1 MDNKIKDLIDKAE
14 AKDKN
19 AMLRLGKLYL
29 YGKEGLE
36 LNADKAAYLF
46 KESVEAGNIE
56 GYFYLAKMHLVD
68 KYGIKDINKAVNFL
82 TRASKREHI
91 PSLFQL
97 GKLYFYGK
105 VVTKDIEK
113 AEELFRKVANSDY
126 SDPEARY
133 FVAYIWENG
142 LIGNFKREEEAFR
155 FYLKAAEMNHKESLF
170 KCGLFYLNGIE
181 DYLKINIDKSIEYF
195 KKSSEIGHFEA
206 KNYLSML
213 YLEESKNLLKE
224 TSEKDPDAKI
234 VYDLIKNVNT
244 NIIK

>member
-1 MDNKIKDLIDKAE
+1 MDNKIKKLMDKAE
-14 AKDKN
+14 GKDKN
-19 AMLRLGKLYL
+19 AMLEVGKLYL

-68 KYGIKDINKAVNFL
+68 KYGIKDVNKAINFL
-82 TRASKREHI
+82 SRAAKREHI
-91 PSLFQL
+91 PSLLQL

-105 VVTKDIEK
+105 FVKKDIEK
-113 AEELFRKVANSDY
+113 SEEFFRKVANSDY
-126 SDPEARY
+126 SEPEARY

-142 LIGNFKREEEAFR
+142 LIDNFKREEEAFR

-181 DYLKINIDKSIEYF
+181 DYLEIDIDKSIDYF
-195 KKSSEIGHFEA
+195 KKSSKIGHFEA

-224 TSEKDPDAKI
+224 TSRKDPDAKI
-234 VYDLIKNVNT
+234 VYDLIENINT
-244 NIIK
+244 SIIK